1 MVKTNYK
8 SIAMLFLTALI
19 FGTTFVAQQQG
30 MDYIGPFTYITAR
43 SVIGALFLFIS
54 ALLFDKADKSS
65 TTFSLSNSLKR
76 FKNKNLVVGGIL
88 CGIVMFAATSF
99 QQVGLMYT
107 TVGKAGF
114 LTSLYIVIVPI
125 LGLIFRKKV
134 HKIIWFCAAVAV
146 VGMYFLC
153 ITEDF
158 SVSIGDFLV
167 FMCAVMFS
175 FHFMILDK
183 YSPIVDCVR
192 MSCIQFI
199 VCGLISLVTSV
210 MLETITLEG
219 IIAAWFPI
227 MYAGVFSS
235 GIAFTLQSLA
245 QRDTSP
251 FVASL
256 IVSLES
262 VVSVLAGFVLLG
274 ETLTPREIMGC
285 ILIFGAIIFAQVPD
299 YLNSKK
305 LNTKG

>member
-43 SVIGALFLFIS
+43 SVIGAIFLFIS
-54 ALLFDKADKSS
+54 ALLFDKADKGS
-65 TTFSLSNSLKR
+65 TDFSFRNSLKR
-76 FKNKNLVVGGIL
+76 FQNKNLVVGGVL
-88 CGIVMFAATSF
+88 CGIVMFTATSF

-125 LGLIFRKKV
+125 FGLIFRKKV
-134 HKIIWFCAAVAV
+134 HKIIWFCVAIAV

-153 ITEDF
+153 MTDDF
-158 SVSIGDFLV
+158 SISIGDFLV

-175 FHFMILDK
+175 VHFMLLDK

-192 MSCIQFI
+192 MSCIQFV

-210 MLETITLEG
+210 MFETITLEG

-274 ETLTPREIMGC
+274 ETLTTREITGC
-285 ILIFGAIIFAQVPD
+285 VLIFVAIIFAQVPD

-305 LNTKG
+305 LNNKG

>member
-54 ALLFDKADKSS
+54 ALLFDRTDKSS
-65 TTFSLSNSLKR
+65 TTFSFGNSLKR
-76 FKNKNLVVGGIL
+76 FQNKNLVVGGVL

-175 FHFMILDK
+175 FHFMLLDK

-227 MYAGVFSS
+227 IYAGVFSS

-285 ILIFGAIIFAQVPD
+285 VLIFGAIIFAQVPD
-299 YLNSKK
+299 YLSSRKQ
-305 LNTKG
+305 